1 MKLKLVIDV
10 YLVNI
15 HKSNQI
21 GKECEIMKYKY
32 KVVKKRN
39 NTSCIINTKSDLCL
53 IYDKDTNVFALENT
67 LGIMVFKTKYD
78 AEDWI
83 IGWGREKSWK
93 IKRVIPIGRGKTP
106 KEISLYVTKKYI
118 DIFYNFFE
126 RNELYALNASYKNEP
141 IDGTI
146 CYPGVFVVD

>member
-67 LGIMVFKTKYD
+67 LGIMVFKTKRA

-83 IGWGREKSWK
+83 IDWGREESWK

-106 KEISLYVTKKYI
+106 KEICSCVTKKFLAV
-118 DIFYNFFE
+118 FYAYFE
-126 RNELYALNASYKNEP
+126 RNDLSNLNYDYKNEP